1 MLRWSSLAIF
11 SFNILRGKKKILP
24 LTIPWCI
31 LLVLLDFVFHILL
44 FNSLA
49 SCIQPSCFSCV
60 FPVFFRMGKSPRV
73 LRCAKALSHGWL
85 FVTPHTVA
93 RQAPLSME
101 FSRQEY
107 CWLPF
112 PTPGDLRPRDR
123 TCISCVGRQFF
134 TTTPLGKGLQ
144 ANLLIVN
151 KHISPCRQSA
161 AKDKFPGQWG
171 K

>member
-49 SCIQPSCFSCV
+49 SCIQPACFSCV

-93 RQAPLSME
+93 RQAPLSMG

-107 CWLPF
+107 WGVLPF
-112 PTPGDLRPRDR
+112 PSPGDLPDPRME
-123 TCISCVGRQFF
+123 
-134 TTTPLGKGLQ
+134 LGSPTLQ
-144 ANLLIVN
+144 ADSLLSE
-151 KHISPCRQSA
+151 SP
-161 AKDKFPGQWG
+161 G
-171 K
+171 KPSSLGECLLFNNS

>member
-49 SCIQPSCFSCV
+49 SCIQPACFSCV

-93 RQAPLSME
+93 RQAPLSMG

-107 CWLPF
+107 WGGLPF
-112 PTPGDLRPRDR
+112 PSAGDLPDPG
-123 TCISCVGRQFF
+123 IEPVSPVS
-134 TTTPLGKGLQ
+134 PALQ
-144 ANLLIVN
+144 ADSLPTEPPG
-151 KHISPCRQSA
+151 KPT
-161 AKDKFPGQWG
+161 KDAETTNY
-171 K
+171 